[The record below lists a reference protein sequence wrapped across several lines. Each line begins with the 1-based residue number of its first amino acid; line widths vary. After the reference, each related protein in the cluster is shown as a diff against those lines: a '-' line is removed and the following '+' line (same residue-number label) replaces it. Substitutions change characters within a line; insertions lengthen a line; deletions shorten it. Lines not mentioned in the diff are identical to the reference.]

1 MRAASVDNSLCKNRR
16 RHGRRCYDIHSSN
29 LSKETK
35 HVALL
40 LRSWVVRLIEIGESE
55 TEPTVMEVKP
65 IPKPRSVVPHRPVPA
80 PRRLPPTLPVSS
92 CHSSQSSDSGQSEK
106 TDDAKSIPDTRTA
119 NNNEFFRN
127 LSTSSRQLKDEIS
140 EKVTTKGRAVISST
154 RNASI
159 RLEKSVKNLLTRRLT
174 SLNQDDLLKDNA
186 EGCKP
191 YNDLMEDERCV
202 SMPANDIFSSITF
215 YSPLNTNLRSMRNE
229 EDLSGTRTSPPPPD
243 YPPPPHPDESIYDE
257 LQSVTSGS
265 NRYDTISSTV
275 SEKTDRD
282 FPESFSLLNFALNQA
297 SDSDQSLNLS
307 DASGSLPR
315 DKTDSRRLS
324 RSDSW
329 TFYDTAP
336 ASKSEAVDELDRIS
350 SAEEDTP
357 EPCHLSVEP
366 LVNRTSSASE
376 ESQASV
382 QNSLYE
388 NLLAHRAPLEE
399 KQETSGSEN
408 RAQNSRSLLFEF
420 DPFAKTADTE
430 NLYSNFGNNDMM
442 LLETLLAT
450 SDSPSSSGSI
460 LDFQEVADNE
470 EDPNDMDDEDA
481 PHPQISAVPPVP
493 PRRIDSLPKN
503 EYEEA
508 LEAISGTDKA
518 TVAKNPALLPKLAH
532 LVTKKQPAVPPR
544 KPPRDRQNDS
554 PADNAASG
562 DDNGHSGNA
571 TKMTVSPKPAEESP
585 ASPAAAKNAEEHRR
599 VGMIQKLKKL
609 RHDSTSHG
617 IGPNMISFVKSG
629 SKLLSRNR
637 DQARGSASKS
647 TKLERPKSNAPQNP
661 ARHQGIVY
669 RSGVGIERA
678 KDLVQRAAM
687 LADQKLSFYTDK
699 SMTTAKEVIQLDTVY
714 SIHLLQDVKG
724 IDGDT
729 VHCVAISVEGR
740 PSVHVFYAKGVT
752 ERRIW
757 AQRILEAIT
766 LVFPTKY
773 SSDLTRV
780 GWVYLKEGVTGVW
793 FPAWVLLHQRTLVY
807 TKTLDQSVAITHGEL
822 DLRKA
827 RCIVLREQEGP
838 NPNAG
843 PVSVVVVDAGGN
855 GALHIAAP
863 GIYEGSA
870 WRHALYQAATTCG
883 PDLEQQQLTQDDVP
897 VILDKCI
904 NFIYAHGIMT
914 EGIYRRSGSTSAV
927 VRLLAA
933 FRHDAWA
940 MQITR
945 GLYTEHDVATA
956 LRRFLRDLPNP
967 LFPVKIHDRLCLNTE
982 NINENE
988 QVTAYRSLLSSLSPV
1003 PAATLRRILAHL
1015 HCLSQ
1020 QSSRNLMTV
1029 ENLSAIWGPTL
1040 MHGGKNS
1047 AEEWNRRETRVVGDL
1062 IRLYPKLYQLTA
1074 ADLAK
1079 EAKIL
1084 EVLEKHHVSNNG
1096 PRAPSGDLK
1105 IWIYVFSKD
1114 GECVNVTIGPQK
1126 TAFDICAELA
1136 DKTNSPAHELCL
1148 EEYTLSGALE
1158 RPLHHTERVL
1168 ETVARWGYWEPE
1180 DRKDNILILKRDHL
1194 YKDILPLIK
1203 PPLTPSG
1210 ELKFAS
1216 SKMKHFKTYLFE
1228 FSQGKLCCYKDKV
1241 CSAKLHEWRIEDI
1254 IWYLGHEPKR
1264 NPQTGWS
1271 ITFITKNNKPMR
1283 CKETPFFGCTIAGSL
1298 KDEQYKWLA
1307 AMIFAEYQLNLR
1319 PSAIN
1324 LMDP

>member
-1 MRAASVDNSLCKNRR
+1 MRGASVNDSLCKSPRFRRNRR
-16 RHGRRCYDIHSSN
+16 HDISSSN
-29 LSKETK
+29 LTKETK

-40 LRSWVVRLIEIGESE
+40 LRSWVVRLIESGEAE
-55 TEPTVMEVKP
+55 AEPVVMEVKP
-65 IPKPRSVVPHRPVPA
+65 IPKPRSVVPHRPIPA
-80 PRRLPPTLPVSS
+80 PRRLPPTLPAS
-92 CHSSQSSDSGQSEK
+92 CHSSQSSDSSQSEK
-106 TDDAKSIPDTRTA
+106 SDEKSIPETRTA
-119 NNNEFFRN
+119 NNEFFRN

-174 SLNQDDLLKDNA
+174 TLNQDELLRDNA
-186 EGCKP
+186 EGLKMFNGP
-191 YNDLMEDERCV
+191 IVDDRCV

-215 YSPLNTNLRSMRNE
+215 YSPLNTNLRSMKNE
-229 EDLSGTRTSPPPPD
+229 EDLSGMRSSPPPPV

-265 NRYDTISSTV
+265 SRYETISSI
-275 SEKTDRD
+275 SSDKIDRD

-307 DASGSLPR
+307 DVSGSLPR
-315 DKTDSRRLS
+315 EKIDVRRLS

-329 TFYDTAP
+329 TFYDTA
-336 ASKSEAVDELDRIS
+336 AGTRSEGIDELDRIS
-350 SAEEDTP
+350 SAEEDT
-357 EPCHLSVEP
+357 LDKDVP
-366 LVNRTSSASE
+366 LLDRTSSASN
-376 ESQASV
+376 ESHASI

-388 NLLAHRAPLEE
+388 NLASRRAALEE
-399 KQETSGSEN
+399 KQDTSNAEN
-408 RAQNSRSLLFEF
+408 RQQNSRSLLFEF
-420 DPFAKTADTE
+420 DPFAKTSDTE
-430 NLYSNFGNNDMM
+430 NVYSNFENNDMM

-460 LDFQEVADNE
+460 LDFQEAVDNE
-470 EDPNDMDDEDA
+470 EDQNDMDDEDVL
-481 PHPQISAVPPVP
+481 HPQISVVPPVP
-493 PRRIDSLPKN
+493 PKRFDSLPKS
-503 EYEEA
+503 EHDEVFEVIS
-508 LEAISGTDKA
+508 LPDKGAIG
-518 TVAKNPALLPKLAH
+518 KNPALLPKLAH
-532 LVTKKQPAVPPR
+532 LGSKKQPAVPPR
-544 KPPRDRQNDS
+544 KPPRNRPTDTP
-554 PADNAASG
+554 PAATDTVATT
-562 DDNGHSGNA
+562 DDNVTVPA
-571 TKMTVSPKPAEESP
+571 TKMTVSPKSPEEGSTSP
-585 ASPAAAKNAEEHRR
+585 AGGKNTEEHRR

-609 RHDSTSHG
+609 RQDSSSHG
-617 IGPNMISFVKSG
+617 IGPNMMNFVKSG

-637 DQARGSASKS
+637 DQARESS
-647 TKLERPKSNAPQNP
+647 TKSMKLEKPKLNAPQNP
-661 ARHQGIVY
+661 ATHRGIVY
-669 RSGVGIERA
+669 KTGVGIERA
-678 KDLVQRAAM
+678 KDLVQRVAV

-699 SMTTAKEVIQLDTVY
+699 AMSTLKEVIHLDTVY
-714 SIHLLQDVKG
+714 SIHLLQDVKE
-724 IDGDT
+724 IDGET
-729 VHCVAISVEGR
+729 VHCIAISVEGR
-740 PSVHVFYAKGVT
+740 PSVYVFYAKGIA

-757 AQRILEAIT
+757 AQRILEAFT

-773 SSDLTRV
+773 TSDLTRV

-793 FPAWVLLHQRTLVY
+793 FTAWVLLHQRTLIY
-807 TKTLDQSVAITHGEL
+807 TKSLDPFMAVTFGEL

-843 PVSVVVVDAGGN
+843 SVPVVVVDAGGS

-863 GIYEGSA
+863 GTHEGSA
-870 WRHALYQAATTCG
+870 WRHALYQAAITCG
-883 PDLEQQQLTQDDVP
+883 PALEQQQLTQEDVP

-927 VRLLAA
+927 VRLLTA
-933 FRHDAWA
+933 FRHDAWQT
-940 MQITR
+940 QITR
-945 GLYTEHDVATA
+945 GSYTEHDVATV
-956 LRRFLRDLPNP
+956 LRRFLRDLPDP
-967 LFPVKIHDRLCLNTE
+967 LFPANIHDRLCLNTE
-982 NINENE
+982 NVNENE
-988 QVTAYRSLLSSLSPV
+988 QITVYRTLLSTLSPV

-1040 MHGGKNS
+1040 MHAGENS
-1047 AEEWNRRETRVVGDL
+1047 AEEWNRSETRVIGDL
-1062 IRLYPKLYQLTA
+1062 IKLYPKLYQLTA
-1074 ADLAK
+1074 AELAK

-1096 PRAPSGDLK
+1096 PRGAPSGDLK
-1105 IWIYVFSKD
+1105 IWIYIFSKD
-1114 GECVNVTIGPQK
+1114 RECVNVTIGPQK
-1126 TAFDICAELA
+1126 TAFDICVELA
-1136 DKTNSPAHELCL
+1136 EKTNSPAHELCL

-1241 CSAKLHEWRIEDI
+1241 CSTKLYEWRIEDI

-1283 CKETPFFGCTIAGSL
+1283 CKETPFFGCTIAGTL

-1307 AMIFAEYQLNLR
+1307 AMIFGEYQLNLR
-1319 PSAIN
+1319 PSAVN